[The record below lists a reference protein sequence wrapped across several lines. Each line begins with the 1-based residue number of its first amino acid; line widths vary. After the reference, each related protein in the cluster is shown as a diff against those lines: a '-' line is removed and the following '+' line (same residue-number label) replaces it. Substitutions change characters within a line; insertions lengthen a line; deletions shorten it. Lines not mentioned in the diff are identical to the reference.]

1 MSPLPTVAVSK
12 ATRTPSVFDAQQT
25 TVCPNCGTL
34 QSGRRSCCAR
44 GGTWFDNCG
53 SSNDGKFA
61 HTWFEGIQACKNSSS
76 SLSGELQSHSM
87 LHENTTIDQQ
97 VQDHKHLD
105 SDSAGGDSR
114 GDVATNSKCYDGLAN
129 IVVFISLLLLISLH
143 TNMI

>member
-1 MSPLPTVAVSK
+1 
-12 ATRTPSVFDAQQT
+12 
-25 TVCPNCGTL
+25 
-34 QSGRRSCCAR
+34 
-44 GGTWFDNCG
+44 
-53 SSNDGKFA
+53 
-61 HTWFEGIQACKNSSS
+61 
-76 SLSGELQSHSM
+76 M

-129 IVVFISLLLLISLH
+129 IVVFTSFLFLVSLH